1 MAKEPFKSTLGK
13 NARLVGYT
21 VFFILFWFSFL
32 VRFFFLKV
40 LVKGGNYGAI
50 RGSRI
55 TPIVILSGMY

>member
-21 VFFILFWFSFL
+21 VFFILFWFFYIYI
-32 VRFFFLKV
+32 FLKV
-40 LVKGGNYGAI
+40 LVKGGNYGAV